1 MEREHVMILL
11 DADMRTVHARLAK
24 KFNDASLVQS
34 GEHDIRNVE
43 TAVRFCHE
51 APEDMARQAGV

>member
-11 DADMRTVHARLAK
+11 DADMTKVHARLAK
-24 KFNDASLVQS
+24 KFGEDASLVQL
-34 GEHDIRNVE
+34 GECDTRNVE

-51 APEDMARQAGV
+51 APESESE